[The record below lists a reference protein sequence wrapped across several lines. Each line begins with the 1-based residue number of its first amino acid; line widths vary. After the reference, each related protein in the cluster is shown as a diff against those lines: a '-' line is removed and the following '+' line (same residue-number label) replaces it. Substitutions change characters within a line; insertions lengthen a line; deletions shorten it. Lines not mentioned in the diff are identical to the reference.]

1 MKKTTILIIVVLFMV
16 IGYAAY
22 NTTINIYGN
31 GKLAENLSDFKVYL
45 SNLKV
50 NGKEISGINNTKDEF
65 IINDVN
71 GTLEYEITNDS
82 TEYDTENYLE
92 CETSKVWNYDY
103 TGGEQNFVVPATGT
117 YKLEA
122 WGAQGGS
129 LSTTYYGGYGGY
141 SVGTIEVEKGKVIYI
156 NIGGKGKGNGTHT
169 SQLGGY
175 NGGGDAIGDTDGNTR
190 QSSGGGLTHISLL
203 SGLLKYMDLTGLHNL
218 LLVAGGGAGSSANAA
233 IMSTLG
239 GSGGGY
245 IGVSGEKYNESATI
259 NGMGYGG
266 TQNISP
272 LPQYGTGINKKYY
285 STGGFGYGANGI
297 YAGGGGGFYGGSV
310 SVTSSGGGSGY
321 IDNSLLTAKSMYCY
335 NCQESSEESTKTI
348 STTCTSATPIANCAK
363 QGDGYVRITY
373 IGDKLLFQQGNGLI
387 LSKKSNT
394 YKISINSKSLKCK
407 LISKMVSKVSK
418 TTSVFEYDYAGKEQI
433 FTVPKTGT
441 YKLEVWGAQGG
452 NYNLLKLGGYGAYS
466 VGNIELKKDEKLYV
480 NIGGA
485 GTGNGTHTT
494 QIGGYNGG
502 GNTMVD
508 YDSHTIQSSGGGATH
523 IAPKSGL
530 LSTLENSKSD
540 IYIVA
545 GGGGGTSANFV
556 VDETIGGSAGGYIGN
571 FGEKYYQASTLYGI
585 GYGGTQTSSPIPEFG
600 SSLNKEYY
608 STGGFGYGANGIYVG
623 GGGGFY
629 GGSVS
634 VASSGG
640 GSGYIGNSLLTEK
653 AMYCYNCQES
663 KDISTKT
670 ISTTC
675 TSATPTAN
683 CSKQGNGYARIT
695 LVSIK

>member
-1 MKKTTILIIVVLFMV
+1 MKKTTIIIIVVLFMV

-22 NTTINIYGN
+22 NTTINVYGN

-50 NGKEISGINNTKDEF
+50 NGKEISGINKTKDEF
-65 IINDVN
+65 TINDVN

-156 NIGGKGKGNGTHT
+156 NVGGKGKGNGTHI

-203 SGLLKYMDLTGLHNL
+203 SGLLKYMDLTGIRNL

-259 NGMGYGG
+259 NGTGYGG

-272 LPQYGTGINKKYY
+272 PPQYGTGINKKYY

-310 SVTSSGGGSGY
+310 SVASSGGGSGY
-321 IDNSLLTAKSMYCY
+321 IGNSLLTTKSMYCY

-373 IGDKLLFQQGNGLI
+373 IGDKLLFQQENGLI

-418 TTSVFEYDYAGKEQI
+418 TTSVFEYDYTGEEQI

-608 STGGFGYGANGIYVG
+608 STGGFGYGANGIYAG

-653 AMYCYNCQES
+653 MMYCYNCQES
-663 KDISTKT
+663 NEISTKT

-695 LVSIK
+695 LVNVS

>member
-1 MKKTTILIIVVLFMV
+1 MV

-22 NTTINIYGN
+22 NTTINVYGN

-50 NGKEISGINNTKDEF
+50 NGKEISGINKTKDEF
-65 IINDVN
+65 TINDVN

-156 NIGGKGKGNGTHT
+156 NVGGKGKGNGTHI

-203 SGLLKYMDLTGLHNL
+203 SGLLKYMDLTGIRNL

-259 NGMGYGG
+259 NGTGYGG

-272 LPQYGTGINKKYY
+272 PPQYGTGINKKYY

-310 SVTSSGGGSGY
+310 SVASSGGGSGY
-321 IDNSLLTAKSMYCY
+321 IGNSLLTTKSMYCY

-373 IGDKLLFQQGNGLI
+373 IGDKLLFQQENGLI

-418 TTSVFEYDYAGKEQI
+418 TTSVFEYDYTGEEQI

-608 STGGFGYGANGIYVG
+608 STGGFGYGANGIYAG

-653 AMYCYNCQES
+653 MMYCYNCQES
-663 KDISTKT
+663 NEISTKT

-695 LVSIK
+695 LVNVS